1 MKTHYLLR
9 TSWQRALLAGSVAS
23 ALAVT
28 GCNDSDQADV
38 SDGSDTVDVVPSVG
52 AANANKWYDEGEK
65 LLAQNIDLV
74 DKTQTAK
81 NIVLIVG
88 DGMGISTLTAGRI
101 LVGQQQTDSEG
112 GEEYALSFERFP
124 HVALSKTYNTDS
136 QTPDSA
142 GTMTAMMTGVKTFRG
157 GINIG
162 SSVNYGDCTASQQDE
177 LVSALDLAKMAGMSA
192 GIVAT
197 ARVTHATP
205 AATYARTPA
214 RGWEADYYIKRD
226 AQDGLGCTDI
236 ADQLVNYDVGGGL
249 DVVLGGGRRN
259 FLDYT
264 QSEGYGYRDDGRNL
278 ITEWQA
284 KDAGNVYVEDRQAL
298 AGIDV
303 NDTGRL
309 MGLFSRS
316 HMSYEAQRDTNEEPS
331 LAEMTESALN
341 VLSKNEKGFF
351 LMIEAGRIDH
361 AHHGTKAGLALHD
374 TQALHQAVE
383 RVVEMTNPEE
393 TLIIV
398 TADHSH
404 VMTMG
409 GYAERGNDILGLV
422 RNSGGELQLALDGK
436 PYTTLL
442 YGNGP
447 SARDNQ
453 SYDANGDRV
462 ALYDEGLMVDSK
474 NQALVPLSSET
485 HAGEDV
491 AIYATGPG
499 AHFVRGTLEQNMI
512 FHIMNQAGD
521 LINRAEEGV
530 AEAGSGS

>member
-9 TSWQRALLAGSVAS
+9 KSWQRAWLVSAVVS
-23 ALAVT
+23 ALGLT
-28 GCNDSDQADV
+28 GCNDSDNNDA
-38 SDGSDTVDVVPSVG
+38 SDGSGNTVVPSVG

-65 LLAQNIDLV
+65 QLVQNMALV
-74 DKTQTAK
+74 ENTQTAK

-101 LVGQQQTDSEG
+101 LVGQTQADNEG

-124 HVALSKTYNTDS
+124 YVALSKTYNTDS

-162 SSVNYGDCTASQQDE
+162 PSVDYGDCTASQNDE

-226 AQDGLGCTDI
+226 GQDGLGCRDI
-236 ADQLVNYDVGGGL
+236 AEQLVNYEIGGGL

-264 QSEGYGYRDDGRNL
+264 QTEGYGYRDDGRNL
-278 ITEWQA
+278 ISEWQA
-284 KDAGNVYVEDRQAL
+284 KDAGNVYVENREGLVQLDAS
-298 AGIDV
+298 
-303 NDTGRL
+303 NTTRL
-309 MGLFSRS
+309 MGLFTRS
-316 HMSYEAQRDTNEEPS
+316 HMSYEAQRDAEEEPS
-331 LAEMTESALN
+331 LAEMTEAALN
-341 VLSKNEKGFF
+341 VLSKNDQGFF

-374 TQALHQAVE
+374 TQALHEAVE
-383 RVVEMTNPEE
+383 RVVAMTNPEE

-409 GYAERGNDILGLV
+409 GYAQRGNDILGLV
-422 RNSGGELQLALDGK
+422 RNTDGQLQLTLDGK

-442 YGNGP
+442 YSNGP

-453 SYDANGDRV
+453 SYDANGERV
-462 ALYDEGLMVDSK
+462 ALYDEGLTVDSL
-474 NQALVPLSSET
+474 NQSLVPLSSET

-499 AHFVRGTLEQNMI
+499 AHLVRGTLEQNMI

-521 LINRAEEGV
+521 LINRAENGV
-530 AEAGSGS
+530 AQASSGS